1 MGGTVPVIVTLG
13 PSTCGDF
20 MHYYKRNIG
29 DYAKKAGRLSMLEH
43 GAYTLLIDAC
53 YDRERFPTEQEA
65 IEWAWARSEPEIE
78 AVRFVLN
85 RFFVLTDGVYVQ
97 ERIRDEVEAYKR
109 NAENNA
115 RIAREREQNRTK
127 RTRTVDD
134 ACSSVN
140 EAPPNQEPLTK
151 NQEPGTIV
159 EKPRASRS
167 APPPKPDDVSDQVWS
182 DWCALRKAKR
192 ANVSATVLSEARV
205 EAGKA
210 GVSLERFLTI
220 WCARGS
226 QGLEASWLKPHERG
240 KPSVSIDDVNEEA
253 RRLLGFSSQGV
264 IDA

>member
-1 MGGTVPVIVTLG
+1 MLASLLYPY
-13 PSTCGDF
+13 D
-20 MHYYKRNIG
+20 
-29 DYAKKAGRLSMLEH
+29 DDAKDLMDGWLLELEREACIDRYIAD
-43 GAYTLLIDAC
+43 GATYI
-53 YDRERFPTEQEA
+53 QI
-65 IEWAWARSEPEIE
+65 IEWSKHQKIDKPSPSKIPEPSGQKPQIPETVANPRESSRSF
-78 AVRFVLN
+78 AVGMEGN
-85 RFFVLTDGVYVQ
+85 G
-97 ERIRDEVEAYKR
+97 RDQGSGR
-109 NAENNA
+109 D
-115 RIAREREQNRTK
+115 Q
-127 RTRTVDD
+127 
-134 ACSSVN
+134 
-140 EAPPNQEPLTK
+140 
-151 NQEPGTIV
+151 GV

-210 GVSLERFLTI
+210 GVSLERFLTV